1 MTNKE
6 LEAQIGTH
14 VKVNHDLSKQIA
26 SLKRTIEDYKVEI
39 IYYRNTIKTK

>member
-6 LEAQIGTH
+6 LKDKI
-14 VKVNHDLSKQIA
+14 K

>member
-6 LEAQIGTH
+6 LEAQIETH